1 MKRHDNHTSTILFP
15 GRRGE
20 AVVLL
25 VAHEK
30 GQMICHMAPRFLD
43 YISLHG
49 NVETCLGSYT
59 E

>member
-1 MKRHDNHTSTILFP
+1 MKRHGNHISTIRFP

-43 YISLHG
+43 YMSLHG

>member
-1 MKRHDNHTSTILFP
+1 MKYHGNHISTIRFP

-30 GQMICHMAPRFLD
+30 GQMICHMAP
-43 YISLHG
+43 
-49 NVETCLGSYT
+49 
-59 E
+59 